1 MNIDEQLIEMVLK
14 NHTYFQ
20 YGALMHVKDMDFA
33 KEFVSQIKQSILKA
47 IMEEGEKLKTNKY
60 KDLWNGDCCKW
71 CGIEKGK
78 EHLGACDFLIEA
90 NKNATINKFESVIK
104 EVLQTKTNE

>member
-1 MNIDEQLIEMVLK
+1 MNIDEQII
-14 NHTYFQ
+14 
-20 YGALMHVKDMDFA
+20 KDIR
-33 KEFVSQIKQSILKA
+33 KEFNLDINDMILFLLVSQIKQSILKA
-47 IMEEGEKLKTNKY
+47 IMEKGKEHKTEKY
-60 KDLWNGDCCKW
+60 KELWTLDYHCRW

-104 EVLQTKTNE
+104 EVLTK